1 MLRCRPGAGSRRQ
14 PKLWS
19 RILQQDQQHSSL
31 FDRSTLLIIF
41 AAIIIVAFSF
51 FASKMSDFTAG
62 RSLSD
67 AEYHASVEERIRPF
81 GRVKLPGE
89 EHTADELKVDEL
101 PLAELHATTLSGP
114 QVFNEACIICHGS
127 GIGGAPVLEDRAAW
141 EPRIAQGRDTL
152 YLHAL
157 EGYTG
162 SAGYMP
168 PKGARLDLSDDE
180 VNGAVDYMLSQIPE

>member
-1 MLRCRPGAGSRRQ
+1 M
-14 PKLWS
+14 
-19 RILQQDQQHSSL
+19 QQDRKHSSL
-31 FDRSTLLIIF
+31 FDRSTVLIIF
-41 AAIIIVAFSF
+41 AAIVVVAFSF
-51 FASKMSDFTAG
+51 FASNMSDFTAG
-62 RSLSD
+62 RGLSD

-89 EHTADELKVDEL
+89 EHTADELIVDEV

-114 QVFNEACIICHGS
+114 QVFNEACIVCHGS

-141 EPRIAQGRDTL
+141 ETRIAQGRDTL

-180 VNGAVDYMLSQIPE
+180 VNGAVDYMLSQIPQERL